1 MNEWAKKK
9 KQKQK
14 LSPITQFDFYANS
27 HIGLIFY
34 FFFGL
39 YENKI
44 ASKLIYHKDN
54 KKKQQSK
61 QTKMHPALR
70 KRLFMEDVRNLKTLG
85 LALTYHILNQSFF

>member
-1 MNEWAKKK
+1 MGKKK

-14 LSPITQFDFYANS
+14 LSPITQFDFYANA
-27 HIGLIFY
+27 HIGLVCY

-54 KKKQQSK
+54 EKT
-61 QTKMHPALR
+61 TK
-70 KRLFMEDVRNLKTLG
+70 
-85 LALTYHILNQSFF
+85 